1 MDVFEA
7 LRQDHDVQREL
18 LEQLADTSG
27 DEQVR
32 RQGFAQL
39 KTELTEH
46 AAAEEKYFYAP
57 LMQHEQ
63 TQDKARHS
71 VAEHHD
77 IDECIEQLE
86 QTDYSSP
93 QWLQLFKEL
102 QHLVSHHLE
111 EEEQE
116 VFQMGGKVLTDQQ
129 KEDLG
134 GQYRNE
140 MEKRRGTSN

>member
-1 MDVFEA
+1 MNVFEA

-32 RQGFAQL
+32 RQAFSQL
-39 KTELTEH
+39 KNELTEH
-46 AAAEEKYFYAP
+46 AAAEEKHFYAH

-77 IDECIEQLE
+77 IDDSIEQLE
-86 QTDYSSP
+86 KTDYSSP
-93 QWLQLFKEL
+93 QWLQLFKKL
-102 QHLVSHHLE
+102 HHLVSHHLE

-116 VFQMGGKVLTDQQ
+116 VFQMGGKVLTDRQ
-129 KEDLG
+129 KEELG
-134 GQYRNE
+134 SQYRNE
-140 MEKRRGTSN
+140 MEKRRETSD